1 MHARYSNDLC
11 EDPALYLQNK
21 VNAEATMQLIETLYG
36 PFEQEEIDFYLHELG
51 DYDAVINS
59 FQKKLI
65 FNLFYKY
72 FGNTVSA
79 NSINRVDYV
88 KLMIAAKRILQSQ
101 YLVML
106 PYIISSRVDKLVSRK
121 SVNRKDLVK
130 IESSELFPQVLA
142 KYQDTVY
149 DPTTVG
155 SDNALAYSAEN
166 NRIVKEILGMIATV
180 LSSEFT
186 IIDYEHPEINGKVLD
201 VIPDIIIEEFLI
213 YIMLI

>member
-79 NSINRVDYV
+79 NSINRIDYV

-106 PYIISSRVDKLVSRK
+106 PYIISSRVLKKDTKSNTMELDIFYKVYK
-121 SVNRKDLVK
+121 KISVNSK
-130 IESSELFPQVLA
+130 IEGT
-142 KYQDTVY
+142 K
-149 DPTTVG
+149 
-155 SDNALAYSAEN
+155 
-166 NRIVKEILGMIATV
+166 
-180 LSSEFT
+180 
-186 IIDYEHPEINGKVLD
+186 
-201 VIPDIIIEEFLI
+201 
-213 YIMLI
+213 